1 MAHITGNEKPKKN
14 TRCVFGA
21 CGVFWQHRNILSER
35 NSFVCNAFISGVIE
49 DVMKVMLKKVSVG
62 QRA

>member
-1 MAHITGNEKPKKN
+1 MKN
-14 TRCVFGA
+14 QKRTPAAFLVPAVFFGSTEN
-21 CGVFWQHRNILSER
+21 RNILSER